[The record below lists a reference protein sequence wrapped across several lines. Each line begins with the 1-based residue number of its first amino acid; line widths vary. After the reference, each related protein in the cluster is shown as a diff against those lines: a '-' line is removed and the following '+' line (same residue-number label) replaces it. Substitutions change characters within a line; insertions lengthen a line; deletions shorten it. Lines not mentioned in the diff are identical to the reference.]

1 MMSRA
6 KHRKAGSFQSLGLE
20 RRLLKGV
27 LGMGYKAPTPVQRRV
42 LPLALSG
49 KDVVCMARTGSGKT
63 AAFLIPMLELVLRE
77 RQKGNR
83 QATLGVVISPTRELA
98 LQTFKFAKSMGRY
111 CDIQQGVVVGGESLE
126 AQFASLQASNKEA
139 LIATPGRLAHLLREV
154 PSSVLSVRS
163 CAMCVIDE
171 ADRMFEMGFAEDLNA
186 LLGTMTRHDRQTML
200 FSATMPRL
208 LAQFARCL
216 RDVETEVVR
225 LDSEVKLSETLRVA
239 FFACHSV
246 LLEKVAVLL
255 ALLRKVA
262 SLTESKTIVF
272 VATRHHCE
280 LVADAL
286 KRFTPQGSVATIY
299 GAMGQEARSS
309 QLRTF
314 RSGSASILVVT
325 DVAARGIDI
334 PLVDH
339 VINFSF
345 PPSPRLFVHRAG
357 RAGRQG
363 RPGVAMSLVEPDET
377 IYLCEVA
384 DSILGRRP
392 EELVTAAAYSTSD
405 WTTAQVHFGA
415 LPSESLQIDLDVLAS
430 LASDDADF
438 SSQLRTAQ
446 NAVKA
451 YKKTRRAPS
460 ARAAKDAKV
469 IAAYSGLHPLFGRES
484 RLPFCSNNLRRRI
497 AEWRPPQTIFE
508 VNGSAVEEDSL
519 AIKALTSFRTKLARQ
534 RQQAASESPPEL
546 DEHRQANAIVTEKV
560 PPYRPKRKMS
570 KAERRLLKTGC
581 KAVRLLDDKIQSWRQ
596 HYISYGDTSE
606 DAAVEK
612 ESRVPSAVSK
622 SQVMLEK
629 AMLDVLP
636 DEAIEM
642 TKKQR
647 MYRWDTRKKKYVQHT
662 VADVLGGTKK
672 KKFKNEAGA
681 IVDNTHAAAAAGQF
695 FKKWKEKNK
704 GAKIA
709 DDQSGDSRIP
719 NQKPDELLNAYQI
732 AKKRKRLEDLKL
744 KNMPKA
750 KRHAMMHK
758 HTALPSTKRKHA
770 VRATKGTLGRGLAA
784 IK

>member
-1 MMSRA
+1 MMSCA
-6 KHRKAGSFQSLGLE
+6 KHRRGGSFQSLGLE
-20 RRLLKGV
+20 RCLLKGV
-27 LGMGYKAPTPVQRRV
+27 LGMGYKAPTPVQRQV

-83 QATLGVVISPTRELA
+83 QATLAIVISPTRELA
-98 LQTFKFAKSMGRY
+98 LQTFNFAKSMARY
-111 CDIQQGVVVGGESLE
+111 CDIQQEVVVGGESLE
-126 AQFASLQASNKEA
+126 AQFASLQASTKEA
-139 LIATPGRLAHLLREV
+139 LVATPGRLAHLLREV

-171 ADRMFEMGFAEDLNA
+171 ADRMFDMGFAEELNA
-186 LLGTMTRHDRQTML
+186 LLGAMTRHDRQTML

-225 LDSEVKLSETLRVA
+225 LDSEVKLSDTLRVA
-239 FFACHSV
+239 FFASHSV
-246 LLEKVAVLL
+246 LLEKVAILL
-255 ALLRKVA
+255 ALLRDVA
-262 SLTESKTIVF
+262 STKEPKTIVF

-286 KRFTPQGSVATIY
+286 KRFLPPDSVASIY

-309 QLRTF
+309 QLRSF

-384 DSILGRRP
+384 DSVLGRSSD
-392 EELVTAAAYSTSD
+392 ELVTAAAYSISE

-415 LPSESLQIDLDVLAS
+415 LPSESLQVDLDVLAS
-430 LASDDADF
+430 LASDDVDF

-460 ARAAKDAKV
+460 ARAAKNAKA
-469 IAAYSGLHPLFGRES
+469 IAAYSGLHPLFREEPV
-484 RLPFCSNNLRRRI
+484 LGFCSSNLKKKI

-508 VNGSAVEEDSL
+508 LKGSAAEADSL
-519 AIKALTSFRTKLARQ
+519 ALKALTSFRTKLARQ
-534 RQQAASESPPEL
+534 RQQVAIESPPEL
-546 DEHRQANAIVTEKV
+546 DEYGQVEAITTEIF
-560 PPYRPKRKMS
+560 PPYRPKRKVS
-570 KAERRLLKTGC
+570 KAERRLLKT
-581 KAVRLLDDKIQSWRQ
+581 DRQ
-596 HYISYGDTSE
+596 AICLPKENIENLRKHYVSYGDNSE
-606 DAAVEK
+606 DAAVDK
-612 ESRVPSAVSK
+612 ESRVASAVSK
-622 SQVMLEK
+622 SQVMLER

-647 MYRWDTRKKKYVQHT
+647 LYRWDARKKKYVQHT
-662 VADVLGGTKK
+662 VAGILGGAKK
-672 KKFKNEAGA
+672 TKFKNEAGA
-681 IVDNTHAAAAAGQF
+681 VIDSTQAAATAGRN
-695 FKKWKEKNK
+695 FKKWMEKNV
-704 GAKIA
+704 GAKVA
-709 DDQSGDSRIP
+709 DDKNGGSRVP
-719 NQKPDELLNAYQI
+719 TQKPDEVLNAYQL
-732 AKKRKRLEDLKL
+732 AKKRKRVENLKL

-750 KRHAMMHK
+750 KRRIMLRK
-758 HTALPSTKRKHA
+758 RTASDSSIRKRAARTTKNTPRP
-770 VRATKGTLGRGLAA
+770 GLAA
-784 IK
+784 L